1 MQSYDFNNCSQLQ
14 NFQED
19 RMKRVMIKARS
30 KNPHQMMT
38 VRRISLSLSSR
49 HGRLPVVFLNC
60 NPPELLVPLL
70 TQLVF
75 PVLLL

>member
-38 VRRISLSLSSR
+38 VRRISLSL
-49 HGRLPVVFLNC
+49 
-60 NPPELLVPLL
+60 
-70 TQLVF
+70 
-75 PVLLL
+75 